1 MWAALVREKKAS
13 TTGAYP
19 CYSLNI
25 PNRINNLWHTRRIL
39 TAQLASVKQKLC
51 KFVPAYPADEIRG
64 VPQRDNLADS

>member
-19 CYSLNI
+19 SYSLNI

-39 TAQLASVKQKLC
+39 AAQVASVKQKLC
-51 KFVPAYPADEIRG
+51 KFVPVYPADEIRG